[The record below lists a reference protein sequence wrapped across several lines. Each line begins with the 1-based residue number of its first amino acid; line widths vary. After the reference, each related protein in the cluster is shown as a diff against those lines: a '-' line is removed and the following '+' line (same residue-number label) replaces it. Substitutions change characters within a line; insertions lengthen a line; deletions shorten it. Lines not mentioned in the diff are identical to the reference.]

1 MELLKELYGIS
12 AQTHQEQNM
21 IAFVS
26 QRLTDLGV
34 SFKKDKAGNIY
45 ATKGKAKTYPCLAAH
60 LDEVHQAREKG
71 YEVLFVKDEFIIGF
85 NSGKREFNGI
95 GADDKNGIWICL
107 KCLEK
112 YDNLKC
118 VFFVGEE
125 QGCIGSRQAD
135 MKFFDDCRFVLQ
147 CDRKG
152 NSDFINRIYGESL
165 CSSQFLKD
173 ANLKEHGYKEE
184 NGMQTDV
191 RTLRD
196 RGLEISCA
204 NISCG
209 YYYPHTPHE
218 MTNIEDLK
226 KCLTLVE
233 HIIEKCREVYTYKEV
248 RPQWPDR
255 PWDFFSDD
263 FPSSRSYSR
272 PQPRSQSRSQSVA
285 QPTQKKKTNPS
296 TALRKAT
303 EAYNRQ
309 CAEVKDRMIRFFSM
323 NPKGKLS
330 VFEAIYADFFP
341 HLKKDSFDNIYKEV
355 MKEIASGRKK
365 LKAHP
370 LYGTKLSA
378 RKQTNVENVNELAK

>member
-12 AQTHQEQNM
+12 AQTHQEKDM

-26 QRLTDLGV
+26 QKLTDLGV
-34 SFKKDKAGNIY
+34 SFKIDKAGNIY
-45 ATKGKAKTYPCLAAH
+45 ATKGKATTFPCIAAH

-95 GADDKNGIWICL
+95 GADDKNGIWVCL

-152 NSDFINRIYGESL
+152 NSDFISTIYGDSL
-165 CSSQFLKD
+165 CSSRFIEDVALGQ
-173 ANLKEHGYKEE
+173 HGYKEE
-184 NGMQTDV
+184 KGMQTDV
-191 RTLRD
+191 KTLRD

-226 KCLTLVE
+226 KCRTLVE
-233 HIIEKCREVYTYKEV
+233 HIIENCQEVYTYKEE
-248 RPQWPDR
+248 RPQWPNR
-255 PWDFFSDD
+255 SWDFLSDV
-263 FPSSRSYSR
+263 FPSSRSQFS
-272 PQPRSQSRSQSVA
+272 PQSRSQA
-285 QPTQKKKTNPS
+285 TQKKKTNPP
-296 TALRKAT
+296 TAIRKAA
-303 EAYNRQ
+303 EAYKKER
-309 CAEVKDRMIRFFSM
+309 AEAKKVMTRFFSM
-323 NPKGKLS
+323 NPDGKLS
-330 VFEAIYADFFP
+330 VFEVIYADFFP
-341 HLKKDSFDNIYKEV
+341 HLKKDSFDNIYKDV
-355 MKEIASGRKK
+355 MKEIASSRKER
-365 LKAHP
+365 KARP

-378 RKQTNVENVNELAK
+378 RKQTKVENVNE

>member
-12 AQTHQEQNM
+12 AQTHQEKDM

-26 QRLTDLGV
+26 HRLTDLGV
-34 SFKKDKAGNIY
+34 SFTIDKAGNIY
-45 ATKGKAKTYPCLAAH
+45 ATKGKATTFPCIAAH

-71 YEVLFVKDEFIIGF
+71 YEVLFVKDELIIGF

-95 GADDKNGIWICL
+95 GADDKNGIWVCL

-173 ANLKEHGYKEE
+173 ASLKEHGYKEE

-226 KCLTLVE
+226 KCRTLVE
-233 HIIEKCREVYTYKEV
+233 HIIENCRKVYTYKEE
-248 RPQWPDR
+248 RPQWPNR
-255 PWDFFSDD
+255 SWDFFSDV
-263 FPSSRSYSR
+263 FPSSRSQTQTRYTT
-272 PQPRSQSRSQSVA
+272 
-285 QPTQKKKTNPS
+285 QPTQKKKTNAP
-296 TALRKAT
+296 TALRKAAKAYEKERA
-303 EAYNRQ
+303 EA
-309 CAEVKDRMIRFFSM
+309 KKRMTSFFSM
-323 NPKGKLS
+323 NPDGKLS
-330 VFEAIYADFFP
+330 VFEVIYADFFP
-341 HLKKDSFDNIYKEV
+341 HLKKDSFDNIYKDV
-355 MKEIASGRKK
+355 MKEIASCRKER
-365 LKAHP
+365 KAHP

-378 RKQTNVENVNELAK
+378 RKQTKVENANELAK

>member
-12 AQTHQEQNM
+12 AQTHQEKDM

-26 QRLTDLGV
+26 QKLTGLGV
-34 SFKKDKAGNIY
+34 SFTIDKAGNIY
-45 ATKGKAKTYPCLAAH
+45 ATKGKATTFPCIAAH

-71 YEVLFVKDEFIIGF
+71 YEVLVIRDEFIIGF

-95 GADDKNGIWICL
+95 GADDKNGIWLCL

-135 MKFFDDCRFVLQ
+135 MRFFDDCRFVLQ

-152 NSDFINRIYGESL
+152 NSDFINRIYGDSL
-165 CSSQFLKD
+165 CSTQFSKD

-204 NISCG
+204 NLSCG

-218 MTNIEDLK
+218 MTNIKDLK
-226 KCLTLVE
+226 KCRKLVE
-233 HIIEKCREVYTYKEV
+233 HIIENCREVYTYKEE

-255 PWDFFSDD
+255 SFDFFSDA
-263 FPSSRSYSR
+263 FPSSRS
-272 PQPRSQSRSQSVA
+272 QSRLQSVA
-285 QPTQKKKTNPS
+285 QPTQKKKTNAP
-296 TALRKAT
+296 TALRKAV
-303 EAYNRQ
+303 EAYKNE
-309 CAEVKDRMIRFFSM
+309 CAEAKKRMTRFFSM
-323 NPKGKLS
+323 NPDGKLS
-330 VFEAIYADFFP
+330 VFKVIYADFFP
-341 HLKKDSFDNIYKEV
+341 HLKKDSFDNIYKDV
-355 MKEIASGRKK
+355 MKEIASCRKER
-365 LKAHP
+365 KAHP

-378 RKQTNVENVNELAK
+378 RKQTKTKVESVNELAK

>member
-12 AQTHQEQNM
+12 AQTHQEKDM

-26 QRLTDLGV
+26 QKLTDLGV
-34 SFKKDKAGNIY
+34 SFKIDKAGNIY
-45 ATKGKAKTYPCLAAH
+45 ATKGKATTFPCIAAH

-95 GADDKNGIWICL
+95 GADDKNGIWVCL

-135 MKFFDDCRFVLQ
+135 MKFFDDCRFVIQ

-152 NSDFINRIYGESL
+152 NGDFISTIYGDSL
-165 CSSQFLKD
+165 CSSRFIED
-173 ANLKEHGYKEE
+173 AALGQYGYKEE
-184 NGMQTDV
+184 KGMQTDV

-226 KCLTLVE
+226 KCRTLVE
-233 HIIEKCREVYTYKEV
+233 HIIENCQEVYTYKEE
-248 RPQWPDR
+248 RPQWPNR
-255 PWDFFSDD
+255 SWDFFSDV

-272 PQPRSQSRSQSVA
+272 PQSRSQSRSQT
-285 QPTQKKKTNPS
+285 TQKKKTNPP
-296 TALRKAT
+296 TAIRKAA
-303 EAYNRQ
+303 EAYNRER
-309 CAEVKDRMIRFFSM
+309 AEAKKRMTRFFSM
-323 NPKGKLS
+323 NPDGKLS
-330 VFEAIYADFFP
+330 VFEVIYADFFP
-341 HLKKDSFDNIYKEV
+341 CLKKDSFDNIYKEV
-355 MKEIASGRKK
+355 MKEIASSRKER
-365 LKAHP
+365 KAHP
-370 LYGTKLSA
+370 LYRSKQSA
-378 RKQTNVENVNELAK
+378 RKQTGVENVNE

>member
-26 QRLTDLGV
+26 KKLTDLGV
-34 SFKKDKAGNIY
+34 SFTIDKAGNIY
-45 ATKGKAKTYPCLAAH
+45 ATKGKATTFPCIAAH

-107 KCLEK
+107 RCLEK

-125 QGCIGSRQAD
+125 QGCIGSHQAD

-152 NSDFINRIYGESL
+152 NSDFINRIYGDSL
-165 CSSQFLKD
+165 CSSHFLKD

-191 RTLRD
+191 RTLKD

-226 KCLTLVE
+226 KCRKLVE
-233 HIIEKCREVYTYKEV
+233 HIIENCREVYTYKEE
-248 RPQWPDR
+248 RPQWPNR
-255 PWDFFSDD
+255 SWDFLSDN
-263 FPSSRSYSR
+263 FPSSRSQMQTRYTK
-272 PQPRSQSRSQSVA
+272 
-285 QPTQKKKTNPS
+285 QPTQKKKTNAP
-296 TALRKAT
+296 TAFRKAV
-303 EAYNRQ
+303 EAYKNE
-309 CAEVKDRMIRFFSM
+309 CAEAKKRMTRFFSM
-323 NPKGKLS
+323 NPDGQLS
-330 VFEAIYADFFP
+330 VFEVIYADFFP
-341 HLKKDSFDNIYKEV
+341 HLKKDSFDNIYKDV
-355 MKEIASGRKK
+355 MKDIASCRKER
-365 LKAHP
+365 KAHP

-378 RKQTNVENVNELAK
+378 RKQTKTKVESVNELAK

>member
-12 AQTHQEQNM
+12 AQTHKEKDM

-26 QRLTDLGV
+26 QKLTDLGV
-34 SFKKDKAGNIY
+34 SFTIDKAGNIY
-45 ATKGKAKTYPCLAAH
+45 ATKGKAATFPCIAAH

-95 GADDKNGIWICL
+95 GADDKNGIWVCL

-135 MKFFDDCRFVLQ
+135 MRFFDDCRFVLQ

-152 NSDFINRIYGESL
+152 NSDFINRIYGDSL

-226 KCLTLVE
+226 KCRTLVE
-233 HIIEKCREVYTYKEV
+233 HIIENCRKVYTYKEE
-248 RPQWPDR
+248 RPQWPNR
-255 PWDFFSDD
+255 SWDFFSDV
-263 FPSSRSYSR
+263 FPSSRSQTQTRYTT
-272 PQPRSQSRSQSVA
+272 
-285 QPTQKKKTNPS
+285 QPTQKKKTNAP
-296 TALRKAT
+296 TALRKAAKAYEKERA
-303 EAYNRQ
+303 EA
-309 CAEVKDRMIRFFSM
+309 KKRMTSFFSM
-323 NPKGKLS
+323 NPDGKLS
-330 VFEAIYADFFP
+330 VFEVIYADFFP
-341 HLKKDSFDNIYKEV
+341 HLKKDSFDNIYKDV
-355 MKEIASGRKK
+355 MKEIVSCRKER
-365 LKAHP
+365 KAHP

-378 RKQTNVENVNELAK
+378 RKQTKVENANELAK

>member
-12 AQTHQEQNM
+12 AQTHQEKDM

-26 QRLTDLGV
+26 HRLTDLGV
-34 SFKKDKAGNIY
+34 SFRIDKAGNIY
-45 ATKGKAKTYPCLAAH
+45 ATKGKATTFPCIAAH

-71 YEVLFVKDEFIIGF
+71 YEVLLVKDEFIIGF

-95 GADDKNGIWICL
+95 GADDKNGIWVCL

-135 MKFFDDCRFVLQ
+135 MKFFDDCRFVIQ

-152 NSDFINRIYGESL
+152 NSDFISTIYGDSL
-165 CSSQFLKD
+165 CSSRFIED
-173 ANLKEHGYKEE
+173 ASLGQHGYKEA

-191 RTLRD
+191 KTLRD

-233 HIIEKCREVYTYKEV
+233 HIVENCREVYTHKEV
-248 RPQWPDR
+248 RSQWPDR
-255 PWDFFSDD
+255 SFDFFSDA
-263 FPSSRSYSR
+263 FPSFRSRYTT
-272 PQPRSQSRSQSVA
+272 
-285 QPTQKKKTNPS
+285 QPTQKKKTNAP
-296 TALRKAT
+296 TALREAV

-309 CAEVKDRMIRFFSM
+309 RAEVKDRMARFFSM

-330 VFEAIYADFFP
+330 VFEAIYADFYP
-341 HLKKDSFDNIYKEV
+341 RLKKDSFDNIYKEV
-355 MKEIASGRKK
+355 MREIASGRKE

-370 LYGTKLSA
+370 LYGTKQPA
-378 RKQTNVENVNELAK
+378 RKQTKLEKVNELTK

>member
-12 AQTHQEQNM
+12 AQTHQEKDM

-26 QRLTDLGV
+26 QKLTDLGV
-34 SFKKDKAGNIY
+34 SFTIDKAGNIY
-45 ATKGKAKTYPCLAAH
+45 ATKGKAATFPCIAAH

-95 GADDKNGIWICL
+95 GADDKNGIWVCL

-135 MKFFDDCRFVLQ
+135 MRFFDDCRFVLQ

-152 NSDFINRIYGESL
+152 NSDFINCIYGKPL

-226 KCLTLVE
+226 KCLMLVE
-233 HIIEKCREVYTYKEV
+233 HIIENCREVYTYKEE
-248 RPQWPDR
+248 RPQWPNR
-255 PWDFFSDD
+255 SWDFLSDI
-263 FPSSRSYSR
+263 FPSSRSQTQTRYTT
-272 PQPRSQSRSQSVA
+272 
-285 QPTQKKKTNPS
+285 QPTQKKKTNAP
-296 TALRKAT
+296 TALRKAA
-303 EAYNRQ
+303 EAYEKER
-309 CAEVKDRMIRFFSM
+309 AEAKKRMTNFFSM
-323 NPKGKLS
+323 NPDGKLS
-330 VFEAIYADFFP
+330 VFEVIYADFFP
-341 HLKKDSFDNIYKEV
+341 HLKKDSFDNIYKDV
-355 MKEIASGRKK
+355 MKEIASSRKER
-365 LKAHP
+365 KAHP
-370 LYGTKLSA
+370 LYGTRLSA
-378 RKQTNVENVNELAK
+378 RKQTKVENANELAK

>member
-12 AQTHQEQNM
+12 ARTHQEKDM

-34 SFKKDKAGNIY
+34 PFTVDETGNIY
-45 ATKGKAKTYPCLAAH
+45 ATKGKADTYPCLAAH
-60 LDEVHQAREKG
+60 LDEVHEAREKG
-71 YEVLFVKDEFIIGF
+71 YEVLVVRDEFIIGF

-95 GADDKNGIWICL
+95 GADDKNGIWVCL

-112 YDNLKC
+112 FDNLKC

-152 NSDFINRIYGESL
+152 NSDFISSINDNSL
-165 CSSQFLKD
+165 CSSEFIKNASLSQ
-173 ANLKEHGYKEE
+173 HGYKEE

-191 RTLRD
+191 QTLRKK
-196 RGLEISCA
+196 GLEISCA

-218 MTNIEDLK
+218 MTNIADLK

-233 HIIEKCREVYTYKEV
+233 HIVENCREVYTHKEV
-248 RPQWPDR
+248 RPQRPDYIS
-255 PWDFFSDD
+255 DFFSDI
-263 FPSSRSYSR
+263 F
-272 PQPRSQSRSQSVA
+272 PRSTSRSQEQTRYA
-285 QPTQKKKTNPS
+285 APNTQKKKNKPS
-296 TALRKAT
+296 TAIKEAAEACNRKQ
-303 EAYNRQ
+303 R
-309 CAEVKDRMIRFFSM
+309 AEVKQRMIRFFSM
-323 NPKGKLS
+323 NPDGKLS

-341 HLKKDSFDNIYKEV
+341 RLKKEDFDNIYKVV
-355 MKEIASGRKK
+355 MKEMASGRKK
-365 LKAHP
+365 RSTHP
-370 LYGTKLSA
+370 LYGNLRKAKSKKVTK
-378 RKQTNVENVNELAK
+378 

>member
-12 AQTHQEQNM
+12 AQTHQEKDM

-34 SFKKDKAGNIY
+34 SFTIDKAGNIY
-45 ATKGKAKTYPCLAAH
+45 ATKGKATTFPCIAAH

-71 YEVLFVKDEFIIGF
+71 YEVLVIRDEFIIGF

-95 GADDKNGIWICL
+95 GADDKNGIWVCL

-152 NSDFINRIYGESL
+152 NSDFINRIYGDSL

-226 KCLTLVE
+226 KCRKLVE
-233 HIIEKCREVYTYKEV
+233 HIIENCREVYTYKEE

-255 PWDFFSDD
+255 SFDFFSDA

-272 PQPRSQSRSQSVA
+272 SQSRPQSVA
-285 QPTQKKKTNPS
+285 QPTQKKKTNAP
-296 TALRKAT
+296 TALRKAA
-303 EAYNRQ
+303 EAYRRE
-309 CAEVKDRMIRFFSM
+309 CAEAKERMIRFFSM
-323 NPKGKLS
+323 NPNGKLS
-330 VFEAIYADFFP
+330 VFEVIYADFFP
-341 HLKKDSFDNIYKEV
+341 RLKKEDFVNIHKDV
-355 MKEIASGRKK
+355 MKEIASCRKER
-365 LKAHP
+365 KAHT
-370 LYGTKLSA
+370 LYGSKQPA
-378 RKQTNVENVNELAK
+378 RKQDKVKNVNELA

>member
-12 AQTHQEQNM
+12 AQTHKEKDM

-26 QRLTDLGV
+26 QKLTDLGV
-34 SFKKDKAGNIY
+34 SFTIDKAGNIY
-45 ATKGKAKTYPCLAAH
+45 ATKGKAATFPCIAAH

-95 GADDKNGIWICL
+95 GADDKNGIWVSL

-152 NSDFINRIYGESL
+152 NSDFINRIYGDSL

-173 ANLKEHGYKEE
+173 ASLKEHGYKEE

-226 KCLTLVE
+226 KCRKLVE
-233 HIIEKCREVYTYKEV
+233 HIIENCREVYTYKEE
-248 RPQWPDR
+248 RPQWPNR
-255 PWDFFSDD
+255 SWDFLSDI
-263 FPSSRSYSR
+263 FPSSRSQTQTRYTT
-272 PQPRSQSRSQSVA
+272 
-285 QPTQKKKTNPS
+285 QPTQKKKTSAP
-296 TALRKAT
+296 TALQKAA
-303 EAYNRQ
+303 EAYRRER
-309 CAEVKDRMIRFFSM
+309 AEAKKRMTNFFSM
-323 NPKGKLS
+323 NPDGKLS
-330 VFEAIYADFFP
+330 VFEVIYADFFP
-341 HLKKDSFDNIYKEV
+341 HLKKDSFDNIYKDV
-355 MKEIASGRKK
+355 MKEIASCRKER
-365 LKAHP
+365 KAHP

-378 RKQTNVENVNELAK
+378 RKQTKVENANELAK

>member
-12 AQTHQEQNM
+12 AQTHQEKDM

-26 QRLTDLGV
+26 QKLTGLGV
-34 SFKKDKAGNIY
+34 SFTIDKAGNIY
-45 ATKGKAKTYPCLAAH
+45 ATKGKAATFPCIAAH

-107 KCLEK
+107 RCLEK

-135 MKFFDDCRFVLQ
+135 MRFFDDCRFVLQ

-173 ANLKEHGYKEE
+173 ASLKEHGYKEE

-226 KCLTLVE
+226 KCRTLVE
-233 HIIEKCREVYTYKEV
+233 HIIENCRKVYTYKEE
-248 RPQWPDR
+248 RPQWPNR
-255 PWDFFSDD
+255 SWDFFSDV
-263 FPSSRSYSR
+263 FPSSRSQTQTRYTT
-272 PQPRSQSRSQSVA
+272 
-285 QPTQKKKTNPS
+285 QPTQKKKTNAP
-296 TALRKAT
+296 TALRKAAKAYEKERA
-303 EAYNRQ
+303 EA
-309 CAEVKDRMIRFFSM
+309 KKRMTSFFSM
-323 NPKGKLS
+323 NPDGKLS
-330 VFEAIYADFFP
+330 VFEVIYADFFP
-341 HLKKDSFDNIYKEV
+341 HLKKDSFDNIYKDV
-355 MKEIASGRKK
+355 MKEIVSCRKER
-365 LKAHP
+365 KAHP

-378 RKQTNVENVNELAK
+378 RKQTKVENANELAK

>member
-12 AQTHQEQNM
+12 AQTHKEKDM

-26 QRLTDLGV
+26 QKLTDLGV
-34 SFKKDKAGNIY
+34 SFTIDKAGNIY
-45 ATKGKAKTYPCLAAH
+45 ATKGKAATFPCIAAH

-95 GADDKNGIWICL
+95 GADDKNGIWVCL

-135 MKFFDDCRFVLQ
+135 MRFFDDCRFVLQ

-152 NSDFINRIYGESL
+152 NSDFIDRIYGDSL

-173 ANLKEHGYKEE
+173 ANLKKHGYKKE

-226 KCLTLVE
+226 KCRTLVE
-233 HIIEKCREVYTYKEV
+233 HIIENCRKVYTYKEE

-255 PWDFFSDD
+255 SFDFFSDA
-263 FPSSRSYSR
+263 FPSSRSQTQMRYTT
-272 PQPRSQSRSQSVA
+272 
-285 QPTQKKKTNPS
+285 QPTQKKKTNAP
-296 TALRKAT
+296 TALRKAAKAYEKERA
-303 EAYNRQ
+303 EA
-309 CAEVKDRMIRFFSM
+309 KKRMARFFSM
-323 NPKGKLS
+323 NPDGKLS
-330 VFEAIYADFFP
+330 VFEVIYADFFP
-341 HLKKDSFDNIYKEV
+341 HLKKDSFDNIYKDV
-355 MKEIASGRKK
+355 MKEIASCRKER
-365 LKAHP
+365 KAHP
-370 LYGTKLSA
+370 LYGNLPKSA
-378 RKQTNVENVNELAK
+378 GKQVK

>member
-12 AQTHQEQNM
+12 ACTRQEKDM

-26 QRLTDLGV
+26 QRLTNIGV
-34 SFKKDKAGNIY
+34 TFTTDETGNIY
-45 ATKGKAKTYPCLAAH
+45 ATKGKADTYPCIAAH
-60 LDEVHQAREKG
+60 LDEVHEAREEG
-71 YEVLFVKDEFIIGF
+71 YEVLVIRDEFIIGF
-85 NSGKREFNGI
+85 NNGKREFNGI
-95 GADDKNGIWICL
+95 GADDKNGIWVCL

-112 YDNLKC
+112 FDNLKC

-152 NSDFINRIYGESL
+152 NSDFISNIYGNSL
-165 CSSQFLKD
+165 CSSQFIKD
-173 ANLKEHGYKEE
+173 ASLGEHGYKEE
-184 NGMQTDV
+184 RGMQTDV
-191 RTLRD
+191 QALRE

-233 HIIEKCREVYTYKEV
+233 HIVENCQEVYTHKV
-248 RPQWPDR
+248 VCPQR
-255 PWDFFSDD
+255 LEHSFDFFSDA
-263 FPSSRSYSR
+263 FPRSRSAA
-272 PQPRSQSRSQSVA
+272 PT
-285 QPTQKKKTNPS
+285 TQKKKNKPS
-296 TALRKAT
+296 AAIK
-303 EAYNRQ
+303 EAAEACNRRQ
-309 CAEVKDRMIRFFSM
+309 RAEAKDRMRSFFSM

-341 HLKKDSFDNIYKEV
+341 RLKKEDFDNIYKAV
-355 MKEIASGRKK
+355 MKEMASSRKK
-365 LKAHP
+365 RDVRP
-370 LYGTKLSA
+370 LYDSLRKITSKQKV
-378 RKQTNVENVNELAK
+378 RKQSN

>member
-26 QRLTDLGV
+26 QKLTDLGV
-34 SFKKDKAGNIY
+34 TFTIDKACNIY
-45 ATKGKAKTYPCLAAH
+45 ATKGKAATFPCIAAH

-95 GADDKNGIWICL
+95 GADDKNGIWVCL

-135 MKFFDDCRFVLQ
+135 MRFFDDCRFVLQ

-173 ANLKEHGYKEE
+173 ANLKKHGYKEE

-226 KCLTLVE
+226 NCRKLVE
-233 HIIEKCREVYTYKEV
+233 HIIENCREVYTYKEE
-248 RPQWPDR
+248 RPQWPNR
-255 PWDFFSDD
+255 SWDFLSDN
-263 FPSSRSYSR
+263 FPSSRSQMQTRYTK
-272 PQPRSQSRSQSVA
+272 
-285 QPTQKKKTNPS
+285 QPTQKKKTNAP
-296 TALRKAT
+296 TAFRKAV
-303 EAYNRQ
+303 EAYKNE
-309 CAEVKDRMIRFFSM
+309 CAEAKKRMTRFFSM
-323 NPKGKLS
+323 NPDGKLS
-330 VFEAIYADFFP
+330 VFEVIYADFFP
-341 HLKKDSFDNIYKEV
+341 HLKKDSFDNIYKDV
-355 MKEIASGRKK
+355 MKEITSCRKER
-365 LKAHP
+365 KAHP

-378 RKQTNVENVNELAK
+378 RKQTIVESVNELAK

>member
-12 AQTHQEQNM
+12 APTHKEKKM

-26 QRLTDLGV
+26 QKLKDLGV
-34 SFKKDKAGNIY
+34 TFTVDKIGNIY
-45 ATKGKAKTYPCLAAH
+45 ATKGKADTYPCLAAH
-60 LDEVHQAREKG
+60 LDEVHPVRGKG
-71 YEVLFVKDEFIIGF
+71 YEVIVVKDEFIIGF
-85 NSGKREFNGI
+85 NSEKREFNGI
-95 GADDKNGIWICL
+95 GADDKNGIWVCL

-152 NSDFINRIYGESL
+152 NGDFISEIYGNSL
-165 CSSQFLKD
+165 CSSRFIKD
-173 ANLKEHGYKEE
+173 ASLKLHGYKQAK
-184 NGMQTDV
+184 GMQTDV
-191 RTLRD
+191 QTLRQ

-218 MTNIEDLK
+218 MTNIADLK

-233 HIIEKCREVYTYKEV
+233 HIVENCCEVYTHKEV
-248 RPQWPDR
+248 RPKRPDYMS
-255 PWDFFSDD
+255 DFLSDICP
-263 FPSSRSYSR
+263 PSRT
-272 PQPRSQSRSQSVA
+272 QSKRTA
-285 QPTQKKKTNPS
+285 PTHRKNKTNPS
-296 TALRKAT
+296 TALK
-303 EAYNRQ
+303 EAAETYNRQ
-309 CAEVKDRMIRFFSM
+309 CAEVKDRMIRFFSI

-330 VFEAIYADFFP
+330 VFEAIYADFYP
-341 HLKKDSFDNIYKEV
+341 RLKKDSFDKIYKEV
-355 MKEIASGRKK
+355 MEEIASDHKMRGT
-365 LKAHP
+365 HP
-370 LYGTKLSA
+370 MYK
-378 RKQTNVENVNELAK
+378 